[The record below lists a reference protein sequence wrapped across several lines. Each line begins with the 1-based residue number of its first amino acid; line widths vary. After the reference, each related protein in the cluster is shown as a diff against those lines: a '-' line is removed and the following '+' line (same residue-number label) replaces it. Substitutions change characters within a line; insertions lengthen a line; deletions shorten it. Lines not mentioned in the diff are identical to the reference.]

1 MYRVVCRAVP
11 CQLSAEQRTEQWSG
25 EPGLAAIVLPTFRII
40 HPWPRCRKE
49 KPRGMGEDGGGRGE
63 RRGGKMGEKG

>member
-49 KPRGMGEDGGGRGE
+49 KPRGMGEDGGRE